1 MRKVFNFNLFSISNL
16 YKGLLRDIESINV
29 PKIIVNQCIIMDFI
43 TKKLNFSNQTIKE
56 MKLNSKNFYNLIKKR
71 RSVRD
76 FKKENINFNIIKNA
90 VLAAGTAP
98 NGANLQPWHFVIIKN
113 KSIKKK
119 IRIAAE
125 IEEADFYN
133 NKAPKEWLEALKPLG
148 TDKNKLFLEDAPY
161 LIAIFEKKYSLKNKK
176 KVKNYYVKESVG
188 IATGILI
195 SCLHFAG
202 LSMLTHTPSPMS
214 FLNQILK
221 RPNNEKAFVLLVV
234 GKPKDNCQIPVFAEK
249 KKAFNKIVTII

>member
-1 MRKVFNFNLFSISNL
+1 MNME
-16 YKGLLRDIESINV
+16 Y
-29 PKIIVNQCIIMDFI
+29 I
-43 TKKLNFSNQTIKE
+43 TKKLDFSNQTITE
-56 MKLNSKNFYNLIKKR
+56 MQSNSKNFYNVIKKR

-76 FKKENINFNIIKNA
+76 FKKQKIDIEIIKNA
-90 VLAAGTAP
+90 ILAAGTAP

-125 IEEADFYN
+125 IEEAEFYEK
-133 NKAPKEWLEALKPLG
+133 KAPQEWLDALKPLG
-148 TDKNKLFLEDAPY
+148 TDKHKLFLEEAPY
-161 LIAIFEKKYSLKNKK
+161 LIAIFEKKYSIKNKK

-195 SCLHFAG
+195 SCLHCSG
-202 LSMLTHTPSPMS
+202 LSMLTHTPSPMN

-221 RPNNEKAFVLLVV
+221 RPNNEKPFVLLVV
-234 GKPKDNCQIPVFAEK
+234 GKPKDDCEIPVYAEK
-249 KKAFNKIVTII
+249 KKAFNKITSIF